1 MIIIVIE
8 LLHEIKEYDQS
19 VLNPINFMMIFILEE
34 VIENHSKVN
43 NTLRLWQ
50 MKILDKMGLTN
61 KFDGY
66 SSQVRIN
73 NSHTD
78 EIEKFGA
85 MKFSHF

>member
-66 SSQVRIN
+66 SS
-73 NSHTD
+73 
-78 EIEKFGA
+78 
-85 MKFSHF
+85 